1 MTTVANPQASEQS
14 APQPDQ
20 GTEEG
25 IRRAAEIYRNA
36 GIRWDNELLSAIAA
50 NSRLLPPSGTPSGRS
65 NRKGEHDDDAQRTRG
80 SPTSRERTPPS
91 TPSALQRRHT
101 APTVT

>member
-50 NSRLLPPSGTPSGRS
+50 EFPSIAAVR
-65 NRKGEHDDDAQRTRG
+65 DAL
-80 SPTSRERTPPS
+80 REIESEGGAR
-91 TPSALQRRHT
+91 
-101 APTVT
+101 